1 MFTIEFDMDETA
13 ITMLDPEGKH
23 QDIEI
28 FMYDDIIYIRQY
40 DEDIDR
46 FKIMTASPTQFMQLM
61 HAFKLPEGAYIL
73 DTGRK

>member
-46 FKIMTASPTQFMQLM
+46 FKIMTASPAQFMQLM